1 MTSRELQ
8 AHELGDAQ
16 PAGEAQVEH
25 RPVANAVPAGRLG
38 RIQDR
43 LHFLDRQVSDQPR
56 LGFLRRDRQDA
67 PNLVEGGGLTKFQE
81 VHERLDGGQADVS
94 GARAIGARGFQMIQE
109 RDDQR
114 RIDLL
119 QVQG

>member
-1 MTSRELQ
+1 M
-8 AHELGDAQ
+8 
-16 PAGEAQVEH
+16 EH
-25 RPVANAVPAGRLG
+25 RPIAHTVPAGRLG

-43 LHFLDRQVSDQPR
+43 VHFLDRQVSDQSC

-67 PNLVEGGGLTKFQE
+67 PNLVEGGGLTEFQE

-94 GARAIGARGFQMIQE
+94 GARAIRASAFEMIQE

-114 RIDLL
+114 CIDLL
-119 QVQG
+119 QVQGGGRHVQPRTRVIPAAA